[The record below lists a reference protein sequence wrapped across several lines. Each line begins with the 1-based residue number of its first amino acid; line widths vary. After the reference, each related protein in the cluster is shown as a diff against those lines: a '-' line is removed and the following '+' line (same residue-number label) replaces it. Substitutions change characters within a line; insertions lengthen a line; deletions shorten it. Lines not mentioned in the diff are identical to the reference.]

1 MLQSRGLQS
10 VGHDLE
16 TEQQQQP
23 EEGNAGTGKPRK
35 NQVRWRLAPSRQ
47 QREPVQSLEGAMERR
62 QIQEAGISGGGKGHE
77 LGSEGRQEIVSYVM
91 GSR

>member
-1 MLQSRGLQS
+1 MGSQS
-10 VGHDLE
+10 VRHDLE
-16 TEQQQQP
+16 TERRQQP

-47 QREPVQSLEGAMERR
+47 QKEPVQSLEGAVERR
-62 QIQEAGISGGGKGHE
+62 QIQEAGISRGGEGHHE
-77 LGSEGRQEIVSYVM
+77 LGSERRQEAVSYVM